1 MVADTGVARL
11 SELFRLNYGQ
21 AQVMIQKRTKDLT
34 TQTNSTDT
42 ASGTKEKIG
51 GADSG
56 QKSDDE
62 DPVVVD

>member
-1 MVADTGVARL
+1 
-11 SELFRLNYGQ
+11 
-21 AQVMIQKRTKDLT
+21 MIQKRTKDLT

-42 ASGTKEKIG
+42 ASGTKENIG